1 MKKIIYILLGLA
13 LAAVVAIAAL
23 VSLIDPNQFKPQL
36 VEQVRKSTG
45 RELVME
51 GDIGWR
57 FWPSLGLS
65 LEQVAL
71 RNPAGFAEPDLV
83 RFTRG
88 EASVGLLPLLSH
100 KLEIGKVTLSGAHLF
115 IQTKADGSSNLS
127 DLLKASAEPKGEATT
142 SEPVA
147 TTPPPASDKQ
157 PWQISLQGVELQQ
170 ASALLQDDRSGT
182 VSRLEQL
189 DLNLGQLAVDQWV
202 PVTLAAKGAQGELAF
217 DLKGSAQLK
226 LAPDA
231 SRSELK
237 DVALA
242 GSLSE
247 PTQRLDAFSLKAD
260 RLALGEWSSL
270 TLSLQGAQ
278 GAADKP
284 TLAGTLEGTLKA
296 RLDENRQLL
305 EVSDA
310 VLAAKLGGDALPR
323 PQMQVK
329 LAGFAR
335 AELGKQNVT
344 LSNLVMGVDDALL
357 SGNGSVQLGA
367 VPRVEFDLK
376 GEKLDVDG
384 WLGQS
389 AKAAPAAPA
398 AASSG
403 AAAPA
408 GTTAQAAAPA
418 AKALSTAEPDL
429 TALKA
434 VDLAGRLQLGSLR
447 LKGLDLSAVDLQLA
461 LAGGQ
466 LTLKQFSAGVAGG
479 QVTASGVLDARQQ
492 PARYQVHKRVQGVD
506 VRPLLQTL
514 AQTDLLEGKGDLEVE
529 VQGAGLSELAL
540 RSRMQG
546 KVNLKLSD
554 GALHGINL
562 AEMIREARATLTGKG
577 ADQVKE
583 ARKTDFSALTAS
595 FRIADGVARSD
606 DIQLFAPA
614 LRVKGQ
620 GQTALVPETLDFL
633 FLTSVVES
641 SKGQGGKSVDELK
654 DITIPVR
661 IGGHWQAPSYRLD
674 VKELLSNNKLLEEKA
689 RKEAERGLKKL
700 LGDKADNE
708 GGEGGG
714 RPVAQGLV
722 QVVTAFRVIAMQ
734 SPPRAGSVHCGSLP
748 GKVFKRDAAGVGSKR
763 EGCLGR
769 TKMVSL
775 WFYQGADE

>member
-1 MKKIIYILLGLA
+1 MKKIICILLGLA
-13 LAAVVAIAAL
+13 LAAVVAIASL

-45 RELVME
+45 RELVIQ

-83 RFTRG
+83 RFEQG

-115 IQTKADGSSNLS
+115 IQTRADGSSNLR
-127 DLLKASAEPKGEATT
+127 DLLQASAEPKGEAA
-142 SEPVA
+142 SEPAA
-147 TTPPPASDKQ
+147 TTPPAASDKQ

-170 ASALLQDDRSGT
+170 ASALLQDDRNGT

-226 LAPDA
+226 LASDA

-260 RLALGEWSSL
+260 RLALGQWSSL

-278 GAADKP
+278 GAANKP

-305 EVSDA
+305 ELSDA
-310 VLAAKLGGDALPR
+310 VLAAKLSGDALPR

-335 AELGKQNVT
+335 AELDKQAVT

-357 SGNGSVQLGA
+357 RGNGAVRLGA
-367 VPRVEFDLK
+367 VPKVDFDLK
-376 GEKLDVDG
+376 GDKLDLDS
-384 WLGQS
+384 WLGQP
-389 AKAAPAAPA
+389 ARAAPA
-398 AASSG
+398 AATSG
-403 AAAPA
+403 AAASA
-408 GTTAQAAAPA
+408 GAPA
-418 AKALSTAEPDL
+418 QTAAQALSTVEPDL
-429 TALKA
+429 TALKS

-529 VQGAGLSELAL
+529 AQGSGLSEQAL

-583 ARKTDFSALTAS
+583 VRKTDFSALTAS
-595 FRIADGVARSD
+595 FQIANGIARSD

-641 SKGQGGKSVDELK
+641 SKGQGGKTVDELK

-661 IGGHWQAPSYRLD
+661 IGGHWQAPSYKLD
-674 VKELLSNNKLLEEKA
+674 VKELLSNNKVLEEKA

-708 GGEGGG
+708 GVKG
-714 RPVAQGLV
+714 VADQLLKGL
-722 QVVTAFRVIAMQ
+722 
-734 SPPRAGSVHCGSLP
+734 
-748 GKVFKRDAAGVGSKR
+748 FK
-763 EGCLGR
+763 
-769 TKMVSL
+769 
-775 WFYQGADE
+775 

>member
-36 VEQVRKSTG
+36 VEQVGKSTG
-45 RELVME
+45 RELVIQ

-100 KLEIGKVTLSGAHLF
+100 RLEIGKVTLSGAHLF
-115 IQTKADGSSNLS
+115 IQTRADGSSNLR
-127 DLLKASAEPKGEATT
+127 DLLKASAEPKGEAATT
-142 SEPVA
+142 EPVA
-147 TTPPPASDKQ
+147 TTPPAASDKQ
-157 PWQISLQGVELQQ
+157 PWQISLQGIALVD
-170 ASALLQDDRSGT
+170 ASALVRDDRSGT
-182 VSRLEQL
+182 VSRLDRL
-189 DLNLGQLAVDQWV
+189 DLDLGQLTPGEWV
-202 PVTLAAKGAQGELAF
+202 PVTLAAKGAQGDLAF
-217 DLKGSAQLK
+217 DLKGQAQLK
-226 LAPDA
+226 PAREA
-231 SRSELK
+231 MKSELK
-237 DVALA
+237 DLNLS
-242 GSLSE
+242 GSLNQ
-247 PTQRLDAFSLKAD
+247 PAQRLDAFTLKAD

-270 TLSLQGAQ
+270 SLSLSGAQ

-305 EVSDA
+305 ELSDA
-310 VLAAKLGGDALPR
+310 VLAAKLSGDALPR
-323 PQMQVK
+323 PQMQLK

-335 AELGKQNVT
+335 AELDKQAVT
-344 LSNLVMGVDDALL
+344 FSNLVLGADDTLL
-357 SGNGSVQLGA
+357 SGSGAVRLGA
-367 VPRVEFDLK
+367 EPKVDFDLK
-376 GEKLDVDG
+376 GDKLDLDG

-389 AKAAPAAPA
+389 AKAAPAAA
-398 AASSG
+398 TSG

-408 GTTAQAAAPA
+408 GAPA
-418 AKALSTAEPDL
+418 QTAAQALSTAEPDL
-429 TALKA
+429 TALKS

-479 QVTASGVLDARQQ
+479 KVTASGLLDARQQ

-529 VQGAGLSELAL
+529 VQGSGLSEQAL

-583 ARKTDFSALTAS
+583 VRKTDFSALTAS
-595 FRIADGVARSD
+595 FQIANGIARSD

-641 SKGQGGKSVDELK
+641 SKGQGGKTVDELK

-674 VKELLSNNKLLEEKA
+674 VKELLSNNKVLEEKA

-708 GGEGGG
+708 GVKG
-714 RPVAQGLV
+714 VADQLLKGL
-722 QVVTAFRVIAMQ
+722 
-734 SPPRAGSVHCGSLP
+734 
-748 GKVFKRDAAGVGSKR
+748 FK
-763 EGCLGR
+763 
-769 TKMVSL
+769 
-775 WFYQGADE
+775 

>member
-45 RELVME
+45 RELVIQ

-83 RFTRG
+83 RFEQG
-88 EASVGLLPLLSH
+88 EASVGLLPLLFH

-115 IQTKADGSSNLS
+115 IQTRADGSSNLR
-127 DLLKASAEPKGEATT
+127 DLLKASADPKEEATT
-142 SEPVA
+142 SEPA
-147 TTPPPASDKQ
+147 TTTPPAASDKQ
-157 PWQISLQGVELQQ
+157 PWQISLQGIALVD
-170 ASALLQDDRSGT
+170 ASALVRDDRSGT
-182 VSRLEQL
+182 VSRLDRL
-189 DLNLGQLAVDQWV
+189 DLDLGQLTPGEWV

-226 LAPDA
+226 LASDA

-270 TLSLQGAQ
+270 SLSLSGAQ

-296 RLDENRQLL
+296 RLDENLQLL
-305 EVSDA
+305 EISDA
-310 VLAAKLGGDALPR
+310 VLAAKLSGDALPR
-323 PQMQVK
+323 PQMQLK

-335 AELGKQNVT
+335 AELDKQSVA
-344 LSNLVMGVDDALL
+344 LSNLVLGADEALL
-357 SGNGSVQLGA
+357 SGNGTVQLGA

-376 GEKLDVDG
+376 GEKLDLDA

-389 AKAAPAAPA
+389 AKAAPAAA
-398 AASSG
+398 TSG
-403 AAAPA
+403 AAASA
-408 GTTAQAAAPA
+408 GAPA
-418 AKALSTAEPDL
+418 QTAAQALSTVEPDL

-434 VDLAGRLQLGSLR
+434 VELAGRLQLGSLR

-529 VQGAGLSELAL
+529 AQGSGLSEQAL

-583 ARKTDFSALTAS
+583 VRKTDFSALTAS
-595 FRIADGVARSD
+595 FQIANGIARSD

-641 SKGQGGKSVDELK
+641 SKGQGGKTVDELK

-661 IGGHWQAPSYRLD
+661 IGGHWLAPSYKLD
-674 VKELLSNNKLLEEKA
+674 VKALLSNNKLLEEKA

-708 GGEGGG
+708 GVKG
-714 RPVAQGLV
+714 VADQLLKGL
-722 QVVTAFRVIAMQ
+722 
-734 SPPRAGSVHCGSLP
+734 
-748 GKVFKRDAAGVGSKR
+748 FK
-763 EGCLGR
+763 
-769 TKMVSL
+769 
-775 WFYQGADE
+775 

>member
-45 RELVME
+45 RELVIQ

-115 IQTKADGSSNLS
+115 IQTKADGSSNLR
-127 DLLKASAEPKGEATT
+127 DLLKASAEPKGEVAT
-142 SEPVA
+142 SEPAA

-260 RLALGEWSSL
+260 RLALGQWSSL
-270 TLSLQGAQ
+270 TLSLQGA
-278 GAADKP
+278 ADKP
-284 TLAGTLEGTLKA
+284 ALAGTLEGTLKA
-296 RLDENRQLL
+296 RLDDNRQLL
-305 EVSDA
+305 EISDA
-310 VLAAKLGGDALPR
+310 VLAAKLSGDALPR

-335 AELGKQNVT
+335 AELGKQAVT
-344 LSNLVMGVDDALL
+344 LSNLVMGVDEALL

-367 VPRVEFDLK
+367 VPRVAFDLK
-376 GEKLDVDG
+376 GEKLDLDS
-384 WLGQS
+384 WLGQP
-389 AKAAPAAPA
+389 KAAPVAAT
-398 AASSG
+398 SG

-408 GTTAQAAAPA
+408 GTKAQTAAPA
-418 AKALSTAEPDL
+418 AKALSTQEPDL

-529 VQGAGLSELAL
+529 AQGSGLSEQAL

-546 KVNLKLSD
+546 KVSLRLSD

-583 ARKTDFSALTAS
+583 VRKTDFSALTAS

-708 GGEGGG
+708 GVKG
-714 RPVAQGLV
+714 VADQLLKGL
-722 QVVTAFRVIAMQ
+722 
-734 SPPRAGSVHCGSLP
+734 
-748 GKVFKRDAAGVGSKR
+748 FK
-763 EGCLGR
+763 
-769 TKMVSL
+769 
-775 WFYQGADE
+775 

>member
-36 VEQVRKSTG
+36 AEQVRKSTG
-45 RELVME
+45 RELVIQ

-83 RFTRG
+83 RFEQG

-100 KLEIGKVTLSGAHLF
+100 RLEIGKVTLSGAHLF

-127 DLLKASAEPKGEATT
+127 DLLKASADPKGEATT
-142 SEPVA
+142 SEPAA
-147 TTPPPASDKQ
+147 TTPPAASDKQ
-157 PWQISLQGVELQQ
+157 PWQISLQGIALVD
-170 ASALLQDDRSGT
+170 ASALVRDDRNGT

-226 LAPDA
+226 LAREA
-231 SRSELK
+231 MKSELK
-237 DVALA
+237 DLNLS
-242 GSLSE
+242 GSLNQ
-247 PTQRLDAFSLKAD
+247 PAQRLDAFTLKAD

-270 TLSLQGAQ
+270 SLSLSGAQ

-305 EVSDA
+305 ELSDA
-310 VLAAKLGGDALPR
+310 VLAAKLSGDSLPR

-335 AELGKQNVT
+335 AELDKQSVALN
-344 LSNLVMGVDDALL
+344 NLVMGVDDALL
-357 SGNGSVQLGA
+357 SGSGAVRLGA
-367 VPRVEFDLK
+367 VPKVDFDLK
-376 GEKLDVDG
+376 GEKLDLDA

-389 AKAAPAAPA
+389 AKAAPAAA
-398 AASSG
+398 MSG
-403 AAAPA
+403 AAASA
-408 GTTAQAAAPA
+408 GAPA
-418 AKALSTAEPDL
+418 QTAAQALSTDEPDL
-429 TALKA
+429 TVLKA

-479 QVTASGVLDARQQ
+479 QVTASGLLDARQQ
-492 PARYQVHKRVQGVD
+492 PARYQVHKRVQGVE

-529 VQGAGLSELAL
+529 AQGSGLSEQAL

-583 ARKTDFSALTAS
+583 VRKTDFSALTAS
-595 FRIADGVARSD
+595 FQIANGIARSD

-641 SKGQGGKSVDELK
+641 SKGQGGKTVDELK

-661 IGGHWQAPSYRLD
+661 IGGHWQAPSYKLD
-674 VKELLSNNKLLEEKA
+674 VKALLSNNKVLEEKA

-708 GGEGGG
+708 GVKG
-714 RPVAQGLV
+714 VADQLLKGL
-722 QVVTAFRVIAMQ
+722 
-734 SPPRAGSVHCGSLP
+734 
-748 GKVFKRDAAGVGSKR
+748 FK
-763 EGCLGR
+763 
-769 TKMVSL
+769 
-775 WFYQGADE
+775 

>member
-23 VSLIDPNQFKPQL
+23 VSLVDPNQFKPQL
-36 VEQVRKSTG
+36 AEQVRKSTG

-65 LEQVAL
+65 LEKVQL
-71 RNPAGFAEPDLV
+71 RNPAGFAEPDLL
-83 RFTRG
+83 RFAQG
-88 EASVGLLPLLSH
+88 DASVALLPLLSH
-100 KLEIGKVTLSGAHLF
+100 RLEIGKVTLSGAHLF
-115 IQTKADGSSNLS
+115 IQTRADGSSNLS
-127 DLLKASAEPKGEATT
+127 GLVKTATADKGDGAQSPAGDGQPAAPAASEE
-142 SEPVA
+142 
-147 TTPPPASDKQ
+147 Q
-157 PWQISLQGVELQQ
+157 PWQISLQGIALVD
-170 ASALLQDDRSGT
+170 ASALVRDDRSGA
-182 VSRLEQL
+182 VSRLDRL
-189 DLNLGQLAVDQWV
+189 DLDLGQLTPGEWV
-202 PVTLAAKGAQGELAF
+202 PVTLVAKGAQGDLAF
-217 DLKGSAQLK
+217 DLKGEAQLK
-226 LAPDA
+226 PAQEA
-231 SRSELK
+231 MKSELK
-237 DVALA
+237 DLSLS
-242 GSLSE
+242 GSLSQ
-247 PTQRLDAFSLKAD
+247 PSQRLDAFTLKAD
-260 RLALGEWSSL
+260 RLALGQWSNL
-270 TLSLQGAQ
+270 TLNLSGAE

-305 EVSDA
+305 EISDA
-310 VLAAKLGGDALPR
+310 VLAASLSGDALPR

-335 AELGKQNVT
+335 AELDKQSVT
-344 LSNLVMGVDDALL
+344 LSNLVMGADDALL
-357 SGNGSVQLGA
+357 SGNGTVHLGA

-376 GEKLDVDG
+376 GEKLDLDS
-384 WLGQS
+384 WLGQP
-389 AKAAPAAPA
+389 ARAAPA
-398 AASSG
+398 AATSG

-408 GTTAQAAAPA
+408 GTKAQAAAPA
-418 AKALSTAEPDL
+418 TMEPDL
-429 TALKA
+429 AALKA

-492 PARYQVHKRVQGVD
+492 PARYQVHKRIQGVD
-506 VRPLLQTL
+506 IRPLLQTL
-514 AQTDLLEGKGDLEVE
+514 AQNDRLEGKGDLEVQ
-529 VQGAGLSELAL
+529 VQGTGLSEQAL
-540 RSRMQG
+540 RSQMQG
-546 KVNLKLSD
+546 KASLRLRD

-595 FRIADGVARSD
+595 FQIANGVARSD
-606 DIQLFAPA
+606 DIQLLAPA

-620 GQTALVPETLDFL
+620 GQSALVPETLDFL

-674 VKELLSNNKLLEEKA
+674 VKELLGNNKLLEEKA

-700 LGDKADNE
+700 LGDKGDDEQIKGVAD
-708 GGEGGG
+708 
-714 RPVAQGLV
+714 QLLKGL
-722 QVVTAFRVIAMQ
+722 
-734 SPPRAGSVHCGSLP
+734 
-748 GKVFKRDAAGVGSKR
+748 FK
-763 EGCLGR
+763 
-769 TKMVSL
+769 
-775 WFYQGADE
+775 

>member
-36 VEQVRKSTG
+36 AEQVRKSTG

-65 LEQVAL
+65 LEKVQL
-71 RNPAGFAEPDLV
+71 RNPAGFAEPDLL
-83 RFTRG
+83 RFTQG
-88 EASVGLLPLLSH
+88 DASVALLPLLSH
-100 KLEIGKVTLSGAHLF
+100 RLEIGKVTLSGAHLF
-115 IQTKADGSSNLS
+115 IQTRADGSSNLHGLVKTATA
-127 DLLKASAEPKGEATT
+127 DKGAGAQPPGGDSQPAAPAAT
-142 SEPVA
+142 EE
-147 TTPPPASDKQ
+147 K
-157 PWQISLQGVELQQ
+157 PWQISLQGVALVE
-170 ASALLQDDRSGT
+170 ASALVRDDRSGA
-182 VSRLEQL
+182 VSRLDRL
-189 DLNLGQLAVDQWV
+189 DLDLGHLTPGEWV
-202 PVTLAAKGAQGELAF
+202 PVTLAAKGAQGDRAF
-217 DLKGSAQLK
+217 DLKGQAQLK
-226 LAPDA
+226 LARELKA
-231 SRSELK
+231 SELK
-237 DVALA
+237 DLTLG

-260 RLALGEWSSL
+260 RLALGQWSSL
-270 TLSLQGAQ
+270 ELSLSGAQ
-278 GAADKP
+278 GAADQP

-296 RLDENRQLL
+296 RLDQGLQLV

-310 VLAAKLGGDALPR
+310 VLAARLSGDSLPR
-323 PQMQVK
+323 PQMNLK

-335 AELGKQNVT
+335 AELDKQSVT
-344 LSNLVMGVDDALL
+344 LSNLVMGADDALL
-357 SGNGSVQLGA
+357 SGSGTVHLGA
-367 VPRVEFDLK
+367 VPKVEFDLK
-376 GEKLDVDG
+376 GEKLDLDA

-389 AKAAPAAPA
+389 TPAKVAAAPAAPA
-398 AASSG
+398 TG
-403 AAAPA
+403 
-408 GTTAQAAAPA
+408 GDKGAAPA
-418 AKALSTAEPDL
+418 AKALSAVEPDL
-429 TALKA
+429 AALKR

-466 LTLKQFSAGVAGG
+466 LNLKQFSAGVAGG

-514 AQTDLLEGKGDLEVE
+514 AQNDRLEGKGDLEVQ
-529 VQGAGLSELAL
+529 VQGTGLSEQAL
-540 RSRMQG
+540 RSQMQG
-546 KVNLKLSD
+546 KLSLRLSD

-583 ARKTDFSALTAS
+583 ARKTDFSALTAN
-595 FRIADGVARSD
+595 FQIANGVARSD
-606 DIQLFAPA
+606 DIQLLAPA

-654 DITIPVR
+654 DVTIPVR

-674 VKELLSNNKLLEEKA
+674 VKELLSNNKVLEEKA

-700 LGDKADNE
+700 LGDKADDE
-708 GGEGGG
+708 QIKG
-714 RPVAQGLV
+714 VADQLLKGL
-722 QVVTAFRVIAMQ
+722 
-734 SPPRAGSVHCGSLP
+734 
-748 GKVFKRDAAGVGSKR
+748 FK
-763 EGCLGR
+763 
-769 TKMVSL
+769 
-775 WFYQGADE
+775 

>member
-45 RELVME
+45 HELVME
-51 GDIGWR
+51 GAIGWR

-100 KLEIGKVTLSGAHLF
+100 QLEIGKVTLSGAHLF

-127 DLLKASAEPKGEATT
+127 DLLKASAEPKGEVTT
-142 SEPVA
+142 SEPAA

-170 ASALLQDDRSGT
+170 ASALLQDDRNGT

-189 DLNLGQLAVDQWV
+189 DLNLGQLVVDQWV

-217 DLKGSAQLK
+217 DLKGQAQLK
-226 LAPDA
+226 LAQDE

-237 DVALA
+237 DLSLE
-242 GSLSE
+242 GSLKD
-247 PTQRLDAFSLKAD
+247 PVQRLDAFSLKAD

-270 TLSLQGAQ
+270 TLNLQGAQ

-296 RLDENRQLL
+296 RLDDNRQLL

-310 VLAAKLGGDALPR
+310 VLAAKLSGDALPR

-335 AELGKQNVT
+335 AELDKQNVT
-344 LSNLVMGVDDALL
+344 LTNLVMGVDDALL

-376 GEKLDVDG
+376 GEKLDLDG
-384 WLGQS
+384 WLGQP
-389 AKAAPAAPA
+389 AKTAPA

-429 TALKA
+429 TTLKA
-434 VDLAGRLQLGSLR
+434 VDLAGRLQLGSVR

-479 QVTASGVLDARQQ
+479 KVTASGVLDARQK
-492 PARYQVHKRVQGVD
+492 PARYQAHKRVQGVD

-595 FRIADGVARSD
+595 FRIADGVAQSD

-641 SKGQGGKSVDELK
+641 SKGQGGKDVDELK

-674 VKELLSNNKLLEEKA
+674 VKALLSNNKLLEEKA

-708 GGEGGG
+708 GVKGM
-714 RPVAQGLV
+714 ADQLLKGL
-722 QVVTAFRVIAMQ
+722 
-734 SPPRAGSVHCGSLP
+734 
-748 GKVFKRDAAGVGSKR
+748 FK
-763 EGCLGR
+763 
-769 TKMVSL
+769 
-775 WFYQGADE
+775 

>member
-1 MKKIIYILLGLA
+1 MLGLA

-36 VEQVRKSTG
+36 AEQVRKSTG
-45 RELVME
+45 RELVIQ

-65 LEQVAL
+65 LEKVAL

-83 RFTRG
+83 RFEQG

-100 KLEIGKVTLSGAHLF
+100 RLEIGKVTLSGAHLF
-115 IQTKADGSSNLS
+115 IQTRADGSSNLR
-127 DLLKASAEPKGEATT
+127 DLLQASADPKGEAT
-142 SEPVA
+142 SEPAA
-147 TTPPPASDKQ
+147 TTPPAASDKQ
-157 PWQISLQGVELQQ
+157 PWQISLQGIALVD
-170 ASALLQDDRSGT
+170 ASALVRDDRSGT
-182 VSRLEQL
+182 VSRLDRL
-189 DLNLGQLAVDQWV
+189 DLDLGQLTPGEWV
-202 PVTLAAKGAQGELAF
+202 PVTLAAKGAQGDLAF
-217 DLKGSAQLK
+217 DLKGQAQLK
-226 LAPDA
+226 PAREA
-231 SRSELK
+231 MKSELK
-237 DVALA
+237 DLNLS
-242 GSLSE
+242 GSLNQ

-270 TLSLQGAQ
+270 SLSLSGAQ

-305 EVSDA
+305 ELSDA
-310 VLAAKLGGDALPR
+310 VLAAKLSGDALPR
-323 PQMQVK
+323 PQMQLK

-335 AELGKQNVT
+335 AELDKQAVT

-357 SGNGSVQLGA
+357 SGSGAVRLGA
-367 VPRVEFDLK
+367 VPKVDFDLK
-376 GEKLDVDG
+376 GEKLDLDG
-384 WLGQS
+384 WLGQP
-389 AKAAPAAPA
+389 AKAAPVAAT
-398 AASSG
+398 SG

-408 GTTAQAAAPA
+408 GTPTQTAVPA
-418 AKALSTAEPDL
+418 NRALSTAEPDL
-429 TALKA
+429 TALKS

-492 PARYQVHKRVQGVD
+492 PARYQVHKRVQGVE

-529 VQGAGLSELAL
+529 VQGSGLSEQAL

-583 ARKTDFSALTAS
+583 VRKTDFSALTAS
-595 FRIADGVARSD
+595 FQIADGIARSD

-641 SKGQGGKSVDELK
+641 SKGQGGKTVDELK

-661 IGGHWQAPSYRLD
+661 IGGHWQAPSYKLD
-674 VKELLSNNKLLEEKA
+674 VKALLSNNKVLEEKA

-708 GGEGGG
+708 GVKG
-714 RPVAQGLV
+714 VADQLLKGL
-722 QVVTAFRVIAMQ
+722 
-734 SPPRAGSVHCGSLP
+734 
-748 GKVFKRDAAGVGSKR
+748 FK
-763 EGCLGR
+763 
-769 TKMVSL
+769 
-775 WFYQGADE
+775 

>member
-51 GDIGWR
+51 GAIGWR

-115 IQTKADGSSNLS
+115 IQTKADGSTNLS

-142 SEPVA
+142 SEPAA

-170 ASALLQDDRSGT
+170 ASALLQDDRNGT

-189 DLNLGQLAVDQWV
+189 DLNLGQLAVEQWV

-260 RLALGEWSSL
+260 RLALGQWSSL

-305 EVSDA
+305 EISDA
-310 VLAAKLGGDALPR
+310 VLAAKLSGDALPR

-335 AELGKQNVT
+335 AELDKQAVT
-344 LSNLVMGVDDALL
+344 LSNLVMGVDEALL

-367 VPRVEFDLK
+367 VPRVAFDLK
-376 GEKLDVDG
+376 GEKLDLDS
-384 WLGQS
+384 WLGQP
-389 AKAAPAAPA
+389 KAAPVAAT
-398 AASSG
+398 SG

-408 GTTAQAAAPA
+408 GTKAQTAAPA
-418 AKALSTAEPDL
+418 AKALSTQEPDL

-529 VQGAGLSELAL
+529 AQGSGLSEQAL

-546 KVNLKLSD
+546 KVSLRLSD

-583 ARKTDFSALTAS
+583 VRKTDFSALTAS

-641 SKGQGGKSVDELK
+641 SKGQGGKTVDELK

-674 VKELLSNNKLLEEKA
+674 VKALLSNNKLLEEKA

-708 GGEGGG
+708 GVKG
-714 RPVAQGLV
+714 VADQLLKGL
-722 QVVTAFRVIAMQ
+722 
-734 SPPRAGSVHCGSLP
+734 
-748 GKVFKRDAAGVGSKR
+748 FK
-763 EGCLGR
+763 
-769 TKMVSL
+769 
-775 WFYQGADE
+775 

>member
-51 GDIGWR
+51 GAIGWR

-142 SEPVA
+142 SEPAA

-170 ASALLQDDRSGT
+170 ASALLQDDRNGT

-260 RLALGEWSSL
+260 RLALGQWSSL

-284 TLAGTLEGTLKA
+284 TLAGTLEGTLKV

-305 EVSDA
+305 EISDA
-310 VLAAKLGGDALPR
+310 VLAAKLSGDALPR

-335 AELGKQNVT
+335 VELGKQAVT

-357 SGNGSVQLGA
+357 SGSGSVQLGA
-367 VPRVEFDLK
+367 VPRVAFDLK
-376 GEKLDVDG
+376 GEKLDLDG
-384 WLGQS
+384 WLGQP
-389 AKAAPAAPA
+389 AKTAPA
-398 AASSG
+398 AATSG

-408 GTTAQAAAPA
+408 GAPAQTAAPA
-418 AKALSTAEPDL
+418 AKALSTQEPDL
-429 TALKA
+429 AALKA

-492 PARYQVHKRVQGVD
+492 PTRYQVHKRVQGVD

-529 VQGAGLSELAL
+529 AQGSGLSEQAL

-546 KVNLKLSD
+546 KVSLRLSD

-583 ARKTDFSALTAS
+583 VRKTDFSALTAS

-614 LRVKGQ
+614 LRVQGQ

-708 GGEGGG
+708 GVKG
-714 RPVAQGLV
+714 VADQLLKGL
-722 QVVTAFRVIAMQ
+722 
-734 SPPRAGSVHCGSLP
+734 
-748 GKVFKRDAAGVGSKR
+748 FK
-763 EGCLGR
+763 
-769 TKMVSL
+769 
-775 WFYQGADE
+775 

>member
-45 RELVME
+45 RELVIQ

-65 LEQVAL
+65 LEKVAL

-83 RFTRG
+83 RFEQG

-100 KLEIGKVTLSGAHLF
+100 RLEIGKVTLSGAHLF
-115 IQTKADGSSNLS
+115 IQTKADGSSNLR
-127 DLLKASAEPKGEATT
+127 DLLQASADPKEEAA
-142 SEPVA
+142 SEPAA
-147 TTPPPASDKQ
+147 TTPPAASDKQ

-170 ASALLQDDRSGT
+170 ASALLQDDRNGT

-226 LAPDA
+226 LASDA

-270 TLSLQGAQ
+270 SLSLSGAQ

-305 EVSDA
+305 ELSDA
-310 VLAAKLGGDALPR
+310 VLAAKLSGDALPR

-335 AELGKQNVT
+335 AELDKQSVA
-344 LSNLVMGVDDALL
+344 LSNLVLGADDALL
-357 SGNGSVQLGA
+357 SGSGAVRLGA
-367 VPRVEFDLK
+367 VPKVDFDLK
-376 GEKLDVDG
+376 GEKLDLDA

-389 AKAAPAAPA
+389 AKAAPAAA
-398 AASSG
+398 MSG
-403 AAAPA
+403 AAASA
-408 GTTAQAAAPA
+408 GAPA
-418 AKALSTAEPDL
+418 QTAAQALSTAEPDL
-429 TALKA
+429 TALKS

-514 AQTDLLEGKGDLEVE
+514 AQTDLLEGKGDLEVQ
-529 VQGAGLSELAL
+529 VQGSGLSEQAL

-583 ARKTDFSALTAS
+583 VRKTDFSALTAS
-595 FRIADGVARSD
+595 FQIANGIARSD

-641 SKGQGGKSVDELK
+641 SKGQGGKTVDELK

-661 IGGHWQAPSYRLD
+661 IGGHWQAPSYKLD
-674 VKELLSNNKLLEEKA
+674 VKELLSNNKVLEEKA

-708 GGEGGG
+708 GVKG
-714 RPVAQGLV
+714 VADQLLKGL
-722 QVVTAFRVIAMQ
+722 
-734 SPPRAGSVHCGSLP
+734 
-748 GKVFKRDAAGVGSKR
+748 FK
-763 EGCLGR
+763 
-769 TKMVSL
+769 
-775 WFYQGADE
+775 

>member
-51 GDIGWR
+51 GAIGWR

-100 KLEIGKVTLSGAHLF
+100 RLEIGKVILSGAHLF

-142 SEPVA
+142 SEPTA
-147 TTPPPASDKQ
+147 TTPPPSSDKQ

-170 ASALLQDDRSGT
+170 ASALLQDDRNGT

-202 PVTLAAKGAQGELAF
+202 SVTLAAKGVQGELAF

-260 RLALGEWSSL
+260 RLALGQWSSL

-296 RLDENRQLL
+296 RLDESRQLL
-305 EVSDA
+305 ELSDA
-310 VLAAKLGGDALPR
+310 VLAAKLSGDALPR

-335 AELGKQNVT
+335 AELGKQAVT

-367 VPRVEFDLK
+367 VPRVAFDLK
-376 GEKLDVDG
+376 GEKLDLDS
-384 WLGQS
+384 WLGQP
-389 AKAAPAAPA
+389 AKAAPVAATSGAGAPA
-398 AASSG
+398 Q
-403 AAAPA
+403 
-408 GTTAQAAAPA
+408 TTVPA
-418 AKALSTAEPDL
+418 AQALSTAEPDL
-429 TALKA
+429 TVLKT

-479 QVTASGVLDARQQ
+479 QVTASGVLDTRQQ

-514 AQTDLLEGKGDLEVE
+514 AQTDLLEGKGDLEAE
-529 VQGAGLSELAL
+529 AQGSGLSEQAL

-546 KVNLKLSD
+546 KVSLRLSD

-583 ARKTDFSALTAS
+583 VRKTDFSALTAS

-674 VKELLSNNKLLEEKA
+674 VKALLSNNKLLEEKA

-708 GGEGGG
+708 GVKG
-714 RPVAQGLV
+714 VADQLLKGL
-722 QVVTAFRVIAMQ
+722 
-734 SPPRAGSVHCGSLP
+734 
-748 GKVFKRDAAGVGSKR
+748 FK
-763 EGCLGR
+763 
-769 TKMVSL
+769 
-775 WFYQGADE
+775 

>member
-36 VEQVRKSTG
+36 AEQVRKSTG

-51 GDIGWR
+51 GEIGWR

-65 LEQVAL
+65 LEKVAL

-83 RFTRG
+83 RFEQG

-100 KLEIGKVTLSGAHLF
+100 RLEIGKVTLSGAHLF
-115 IQTKADGSSNLS
+115 IQTKADGSSNLR
-127 DLLKASAEPKGEATT
+127 DLLQASAEPKGEAA
-142 SEPVA
+142 SEPA
-147 TTPPPASDKQ
+147 ASDEQ
-157 PWQISLQGVELQQ
+157 PWQISLQGIALVD
-170 ASALLQDDRSGT
+170 ASALVRDDRSGT
-182 VSRLEQL
+182 VSRLDRL
-189 DLNLGQLAVDQWV
+189 DLDLGQLTPGEWV
-202 PVTLAAKGAQGELAF
+202 PVTLAAKGAQGDLAF
-217 DLKGSAQLK
+217 DLKGQAQLK
-226 LAPDA
+226 PAREA
-231 SRSELK
+231 MKSELK
-237 DVALA
+237 DLNLS
-242 GSLSE
+242 GSLSQ
-247 PTQRLDAFSLKAD
+247 PAQRLDAFSLKAD
-260 RLALGEWSSL
+260 RLALGQWSSL

-310 VLAAKLGGDALPR
+310 VLAARLSGDALPR
-323 PQMQVK
+323 PQMQLK

-335 AELGKQNVT
+335 AELGKQAVT
-344 LSNLVMGVDDALL
+344 LSNLVMGADDVLL
-357 SGNGSVQLGA
+357 SGSGAVRLGA
-367 VPRVEFDLK
+367 VPKVDFDLK
-376 GEKLDVDG
+376 GDKLDLDS
-384 WLGQS
+384 WLGQP
-389 AKAAPAAPA
+389 ARAASA
-398 AASSG
+398 AATSG

-408 GTTAQAAAPA
+408 GAKGQAAAPA
-418 AKALSTAEPDL
+418 NRALSTTEPDL
-429 TALKA
+429 AALKA
-434 VDLAGRLQLGSLR
+434 VDLTGRLQLGSLR

-461 LAGGQ
+461 LSGGE
-466 LTLKQFSAGVAGG
+466 LNLKQFNAGVAGG

-492 PARYQVHKRVQGVD
+492 PARYQISKRVQGVE

-529 VQGAGLSELAL
+529 VQGSGLSEQAL

-546 KVNLKLSD
+546 KASLRLRD

-583 ARKTDFSALTAS
+583 VRKTDFSALTAS
-595 FRIADGVARSD
+595 FQIANGVARSD

-674 VKELLSNNKLLEEKA
+674 VKALLSNNKVLEEKA

-700 LGDKADNE
+700 LGDKADDE
-708 GGEGGG
+708 GIKG
-714 RPVAQGLV
+714 AADQLLKGL
-722 QVVTAFRVIAMQ
+722 
-734 SPPRAGSVHCGSLP
+734 
-748 GKVFKRDAAGVGSKR
+748 FK
-763 EGCLGR
+763 
-769 TKMVSL
+769 
-775 WFYQGADE
+775 

>member
-45 RELVME
+45 RELVIQ

-57 FWPSLGLS
+57 FWPNLGLS
-65 LEQVAL
+65 LEKVAL

-83 RFTRG
+83 RFEQG

-115 IQTKADGSSNLS
+115 IQTRADGSSNLR
-127 DLLKASAEPKGEATT
+127 DLLKASADPKEEATT
-142 SEPVA
+142 SEPAA
-147 TTPPPASDKQ
+147 TTPPAASDKQ
-157 PWQISLQGVELQQ
+157 PWQISLQGIALVD
-170 ASALLQDDRSGT
+170 ASALVRDDRSGT

-226 LAPDA
+226 LASDA

-270 TLSLQGAQ
+270 SLSLSGAQ

-305 EVSDA
+305 ELSDA
-310 VLAAKLGGDALPR
+310 VLAAKLSGDALPR

-335 AELGKQNVT
+335 AELDKQSVA
-344 LSNLVMGVDDALL
+344 LSNLVLGADDALL
-357 SGNGSVQLGA
+357 SGSGAVRLGA
-367 VPRVEFDLK
+367 VPKVDFDLK
-376 GEKLDVDG
+376 GEKLDLDA

-389 AKAAPAAPA
+389 AKAAPAAA
-398 AASSG
+398 MSG
-403 AAAPA
+403 AAASA
-408 GTTAQAAAPA
+408 GAPA
-418 AKALSTAEPDL
+418 QTAAQALSTAEPDL
-429 TALKA
+429 TALKS

-479 QVTASGVLDARQQ
+479 QVTASGLLDARQQ

-514 AQTDLLEGKGDLEVE
+514 AQTDLLEGKGDLEVQ
-529 VQGAGLSELAL
+529 VQGSGLSEQAL

-583 ARKTDFSALTAS
+583 VRKTDFSALTAS
-595 FRIADGVARSD
+595 FQIANGIARSD

-641 SKGQGGKSVDELK
+641 SKGQGGKTVDELK

-661 IGGHWQAPSYRLD
+661 IGGHWQAPSYKLD
-674 VKELLSNNKLLEEKA
+674 VKELLSNNKVLEEKA

-708 GGEGGG
+708 GVKG
-714 RPVAQGLV
+714 
-722 QVVTAFRVIAMQ
+722 
-734 SPPRAGSVHCGSLP
+734 
-748 GKVFKRDAAGVGSKR
+748 
-763 EGCLGR
+763 
-769 TKMVSL
+769 
-775 WFYQGADE
+775 GADQLLKGLFK

>member
-45 RELVME
+45 RELVIQ

-127 DLLKASAEPKGEATT
+127 DLLKASAEPKGEATI
-142 SEPVA
+142 SEPAA

-170 ASALLQDDRSGT
+170 ASALLQDDRNGT

-202 PVTLAAKGAQGELAF
+202 PVTLGAKGAQGELAF

-242 GSLSE
+242 GSLSK

-260 RLALGEWSSL
+260 RLALGQWSSL

-310 VLAAKLGGDALPR
+310 VLAAKLSGDALPR

-335 AELGKQNVT
+335 AELGKQAVT

-367 VPRVEFDLK
+367 VPRVAFDLK
-376 GEKLDVDG
+376 GEKLDLDG
-384 WLGQS
+384 WLGQP
-389 AKAAPAAPA
+389 AKAVPVAAT
-398 AASSG
+398 SD

-408 GTTAQAAAPA
+408 GTKAQTAAPV
-418 AKALSTAEPDL
+418 AKALSTQEPDL
-429 TALKA
+429 AGLKSI
-434 VDLAGRLQLGSLR
+434 DLAGRLQLGNLR

-466 LTLKQFSAGVAGG
+466 LTLKQFNAGVAGG

-529 VQGAGLSELAL
+529 AQGSGLSEQAL

-546 KVNLKLSD
+546 KVSLRLSD

-583 ARKTDFSALTAS
+583 VRKTDFSALTAS

-614 LRVKGQ
+614 LRVQGQ

-674 VKELLSNNKLLEEKA
+674 VKALLSNNKLLEEKA

-708 GGEGGG
+708 GVKG
-714 RPVAQGLV
+714 VADQLLKGL
-722 QVVTAFRVIAMQ
+722 
-734 SPPRAGSVHCGSLP
+734 
-748 GKVFKRDAAGVGSKR
+748 FK
-763 EGCLGR
+763 
-769 TKMVSL
+769 
-775 WFYQGADE
+775 

>member
-36 VEQVRKSTG
+36 AEQVRKSTG
-45 RELVME
+45 RELVIQ

-65 LEQVAL
+65 LEKVAL

-83 RFTRG
+83 RFEQG

-100 KLEIGKVTLSGAHLF
+100 RLEIGKVTLSGAHLF
-115 IQTKADGSSNLS
+115 IQTRADGSSNLS
-127 DLLKASAEPKGEATT
+127 DLLKASADPKGEATT
-142 SEPVA
+142 EPAA

-157 PWQISLQGVELQQ
+157 PWQISLQGIALVD
-170 ASALLQDDRSGT
+170 ASALVRDDRSGT
-182 VSRLEQL
+182 VSRLDRL
-189 DLNLGQLAVDQWV
+189 DLDLGQLTPGEWI
-202 PVTLAAKGAQGELAF
+202 PVTLAAKGAQGDLAF
-217 DLKGSAQLK
+217 DLKGQVQLK
-226 LAPDA
+226 PAREA
-231 SRSELK
+231 MKSELK
-237 DVALA
+237 DLNLS
-242 GSLSE
+242 GSLNQQA
-247 PTQRLDAFSLKAD
+247 QRLDAFTLKAD
-260 RLALGEWSSL
+260 RLALGQWSSL

-278 GAADKP
+278 GASDKP
-284 TLAGTLEGTLKA
+284 SLAGTLEGTLKA

-305 EVSDA
+305 ELSDA
-310 VLAAKLGGDALPR
+310 VLAAKLSGDSLPR

-335 AELGKQNVT
+335 AELGKQAVA

-357 SGNGSVQLGA
+357 SGSGAVRLGA
-367 VPRVEFDLK
+367 VPKVDFDLK
-376 GEKLDVDG
+376 GDKLDLDA

-389 AKAAPAAPA
+389 AKAAPAAA
-398 AASSG
+398 TSG

-408 GTTAQAAAPA
+408 GAQAQTAAPA
-418 AKALSTAEPDL
+418 AQALSTAEPDL
-429 TALKA
+429 TALKS

-479 QVTASGVLDARQQ
+479 KVTASGLLDARQQ

-506 VRPLLQTL
+506 VWPLLQTL

-529 VQGAGLSELAL
+529 AQGSGLSEQAL

-583 ARKTDFSALTAS
+583 VRKTDFSALTAS
-595 FRIADGVARSD
+595 FQIANGVARSD

-641 SKGQGGKSVDELK
+641 SKGQGGKTVDELK

-661 IGGHWQAPSYRLD
+661 IGGHWQAPSYKLD
-674 VKELLSNNKLLEEKA
+674 VKALLSNNKVLEEKA

-708 GGEGGG
+708 GVKG
-714 RPVAQGLV
+714 VADQLLKGL
-722 QVVTAFRVIAMQ
+722 
-734 SPPRAGSVHCGSLP
+734 
-748 GKVFKRDAAGVGSKR
+748 FK
-763 EGCLGR
+763 
-769 TKMVSL
+769 
-775 WFYQGADE
+775 

>member
-36 VEQVRKSTG
+36 AEQVRKSTG
-45 RELVME
+45 RELVIQ

-65 LEQVAL
+65 LEKVAL

-83 RFTRG
+83 RFEQG

-100 KLEIGKVTLSGAHLF
+100 RLEIGKVTLSGAHLF
-115 IQTKADGSSNLS
+115 IQTRADGSSNLR
-127 DLLKASAEPKGEATT
+127 DLLQASADPKGEAT
-142 SEPVA
+142 SEPAA
-147 TTPPPASDKQ
+147 TTPPAASDKQ
-157 PWQISLQGVELQQ
+157 PWQISLQGIALVD
-170 ASALLQDDRSGT
+170 ASALVRDDRSGT
-182 VSRLEQL
+182 VSRLDRL
-189 DLNLGQLAVDQWV
+189 DLDLGQLTPGEWV
-202 PVTLAAKGAQGELAF
+202 PVTLAAKGAQGDLAF
-217 DLKGSAQLK
+217 DLKGQAQLK
-226 LAPDA
+226 PAREA
-231 SRSELK
+231 MKSELK
-237 DVALA
+237 DLNLS
-242 GSLSE
+242 GSLNQ

-270 TLSLQGAQ
+270 SLSLSGAQ

-305 EVSDA
+305 ELSDA
-310 VLAAKLGGDALPR
+310 VLAAKLSGDALPR
-323 PQMQVK
+323 PQMQLK

-335 AELGKQNVT
+335 AELDKQAVT

-357 SGNGSVQLGA
+357 SGSGAVRLGA
-367 VPRVEFDLK
+367 VPKVDFDLK
-376 GEKLDVDG
+376 GEKLDLDG
-384 WLGQS
+384 WLGQP
-389 AKAAPAAPA
+389 AKAAPVAAT
-398 AASSG
+398 SG

-408 GTTAQAAAPA
+408 GTPTQTAVPA
-418 AKALSTAEPDL
+418 NRALSTAEPDL
-429 TALKA
+429 TALKS

-492 PARYQVHKRVQGVD
+492 PARYQVHKRVQGVE

-529 VQGAGLSELAL
+529 VQGSGLSEQAL

-583 ARKTDFSALTAS
+583 VRKTDFSALTAS
-595 FRIADGVARSD
+595 FQIADGIARSD

-641 SKGQGGKSVDELK
+641 SKGQGGKTVDELK

-661 IGGHWQAPSYRLD
+661 IGGHWQAPSYKLD
-674 VKELLSNNKLLEEKA
+674 VKALLSNNKVLEEKA

-708 GGEGGG
+708 GVKG
-714 RPVAQGLV
+714 VADQLLKGL
-722 QVVTAFRVIAMQ
+722 
-734 SPPRAGSVHCGSLP
+734 
-748 GKVFKRDAAGVGSKR
+748 FK
-763 EGCLGR
+763 
-769 TKMVSL
+769 
-775 WFYQGADE
+775 

>member
-36 VEQVRKSTG
+36 AEQVRKSTG

-65 LEQVAL
+65 LEKVQL
-71 RNPAGFAEPDLV
+71 RNPAGFAEPDLL
-83 RFTRG
+83 RFAQG
-88 EASVGLLPLLSH
+88 DASVALLPLLSH

-115 IQTKADGSSNLS
+115 IQTRADGSSNLS
-127 DLLKASAEPKGEATT
+127 GLVKTSAADKGDGAQSPAGDSQPAAPAAT
-142 SEPVA
+142 EE
-147 TTPPPASDKQ
+147 K
-157 PWQISLQGVELQQ
+157 PWQISLQGVALVE
-170 ASALLQDDRSGT
+170 ASALVRDDRSGA
-182 VSRLEQL
+182 VSRLDRL
-189 DLNLGQLAVDQWV
+189 DLDLGQLIPGEWV
-202 PVTLAAKGAQGELAF
+202 PVTLAAKGAQGERAF
-217 DLKGSAQLK
+217 DLKGQAQLK
-226 LAPDA
+226 LAREVKA
-231 SRSELK
+231 SELK
-237 DVALA
+237 DLTLG

-260 RLALGEWSSL
+260 RLALGQWSSL
-270 TLSLQGAQ
+270 ALSLSGAQ
-278 GAADKP
+278 GAADQP

-296 RLDENRQLL
+296 RLDQGLQLV

-310 VLAAKLGGDALPR
+310 VLAARLSGDSLPR
-323 PQMQVK
+323 PQMNLK
-329 LAGFAR
+329 IAGFAR
-335 AELGKQNVT
+335 AELDKQTIT
-344 LSNLVMGVDDALL
+344 LSNLVMGADDALL
-357 SGNGSVQLGA
+357 SGSGAVHLGA
-367 VPRVEFDLK
+367 VPKVELDLK
-376 GEKLDVDG
+376 GEKLDLDA
-384 WLGQS
+384 WLGQAAP
-389 AKAAPAAPA
+389 AKAAAAPAAPA
-398 AASSG
+398 TG
-403 AAAPA
+403 
-408 GTTAQAAAPA
+408 GDKGAAPA
-418 AKALSTAEPDL
+418 AKALSTMEPDL
-429 TALKA
+429 AALKTA
-434 VDLAGRLQLGSLR
+434 DLAGRLQLGSLR

-466 LTLKQFSAGVAGG
+466 LSLKQFSAAVAGG

-514 AQTDLLEGKGDLEVE
+514 AQNDRLEGKGDLEVQ
-529 VQGAGLSELAL
+529 VQGTGLSEQAL
-540 RSRMQG
+540 RSQMQG
-546 KVNLKLSD
+546 KLSLRLSD

-583 ARKTDFSALTAS
+583 ARKTDFSALTAN
-595 FRIADGVARSD
+595 FQIANGVARSD
-606 DIQLFAPA
+606 DIQLLAPA

-654 DITIPVR
+654 DVTIPVR

-674 VKELLSNNKLLEEKA
+674 VKELLSNNKVLEEKA

-700 LGDKADNE
+700 LGDKADDE
-708 GGEGGG
+708 QIKG
-714 RPVAQGLV
+714 VADQLLKGL
-722 QVVTAFRVIAMQ
+722 
-734 SPPRAGSVHCGSLP
+734 
-748 GKVFKRDAAGVGSKR
+748 FK
-763 EGCLGR
+763 
-769 TKMVSL
+769 
-775 WFYQGADE
+775 

>member
-45 RELVME
+45 RELVIQ

-83 RFTRG
+83 RFEQG

-100 KLEIGKVTLSGAHLF
+100 RLEIGKVTLSGAHLF
-115 IQTKADGSSNLS
+115 IQTKADGSSNLR
-127 DLLKASAEPKGEATT
+127 DLLKASADPKEEATT
-142 SEPVA
+142 SEPAA
-147 TTPPPASDKQ
+147 TTPPAASDKQ
-157 PWQISLQGVELQQ
+157 PWQISLQGIALVD
-170 ASALLQDDRSGT
+170 ASALVRDDRSGT
-182 VSRLEQL
+182 VSRLDRL
-189 DLNLGQLAVDQWV
+189 DLDLGQLTPGEWV
-202 PVTLAAKGAQGELAF
+202 PVTLAAKGAQGDLAF
-217 DLKGSAQLK
+217 DLKGQAQLK
-226 LAPDA
+226 PAREA
-231 SRSELK
+231 MKSELK
-237 DVALA
+237 DLNLS
-242 GSLSE
+242 GSLNQ

-270 TLSLQGAQ
+270 SLSLSGAQ

-305 EVSDA
+305 ELSDA
-310 VLAAKLGGDALPR
+310 VLAAKLSGDALPR

-335 AELGKQNVT
+335 AELDKQSVA
-344 LSNLVMGVDDALL
+344 LSNLVLGADDALL
-357 SGNGSVQLGA
+357 SGSGAVRLGA
-367 VPRVEFDLK
+367 VPKVDFDLK
-376 GEKLDVDG
+376 GEKLDLDA

-389 AKAAPAAPA
+389 VKAAPAAA
-398 AASSG
+398 MSG
-403 AAAPA
+403 AAASA
-408 GTTAQAAAPA
+408 GAPA
-418 AKALSTAEPDL
+418 QTAAQALSTAEPDL
-429 TALKA
+429 TALKS

-479 QVTASGVLDARQQ
+479 KVTASGVLDARQQ

-514 AQTDLLEGKGDLEVE
+514 AQTDLLEGKGDLEVQ
-529 VQGAGLSELAL
+529 VQGSGLSEQAL

-583 ARKTDFSALTAS
+583 VRKTDFSALTAS
-595 FRIADGVARSD
+595 FQIANGIARSD

-641 SKGQGGKSVDELK
+641 SKGQGGKTVDELK

-661 IGGHWQAPSYRLD
+661 IGGHWQAPSYKLD
-674 VKELLSNNKLLEEKA
+674 VKELLSNNKVLEEKA

-708 GGEGGG
+708 GVKG
-714 RPVAQGLV
+714 VADQLLKGL
-722 QVVTAFRVIAMQ
+722 
-734 SPPRAGSVHCGSLP
+734 
-748 GKVFKRDAAGVGSKR
+748 FK
-763 EGCLGR
+763 
-769 TKMVSL
+769 
-775 WFYQGADE
+775 

>member
-13 LAAVVAIAAL
+13 LAAVVTIAAL

-45 RELVME
+45 RELVIQ

-115 IQTKADGSSNLS
+115 IQTRADGSSNLR
-127 DLLKASAEPKGEATT
+127 DLLKASAEPKGEAA
-142 SEPVA
+142 SEPAA
-147 TTPPPASDKQ
+147 TTPPPASDER

-170 ASALLQDDRSGT
+170 ASALVQDDRNGT

-226 LAPDA
+226 LASDA

-247 PTQRLDAFSLKAD
+247 PTQRLDAFTLKAD
-260 RLALGEWSSL
+260 RLALGQWSSL

-278 GAADKP
+278 GAANKP

-305 EVSDA
+305 EISDA
-310 VLAAKLGGDALPR
+310 VLAAKLSGDALPR
-323 PQMQVK
+323 PQMQLK

-335 AELGKQNVT
+335 AELDKQAVT

-357 SGNGSVQLGA
+357 SGSGAVRLGA
-367 VPRVEFDLK
+367 VPKVDFDLK
-376 GEKLDVDG
+376 GAKLDLDS
-384 WLGQS
+384 WLGQ
-389 AKAAPAAPA
+389 PARTASA
-398 AASSG
+398 AATSG

-408 GTTAQAAAPA
+408 GAPA
-418 AKALSTAEPDL
+418 QTAAQALSTAEPDL
-429 TALKA
+429 TALKS

-479 QVTASGVLDARQQ
+479 KVTASGLLDARQQ
-492 PARYQVHKRVQGVD
+492 PARYQASKRVQGVD

-514 AQTDLLEGKGDLEVE
+514 AQTDLLEGKGDLEVQ
-529 VQGAGLSELAL
+529 VQGSGLSEQAL

-583 ARKTDFSALTAS
+583 VRKTDFSALTAS
-595 FRIADGVARSD
+595 FQIANGVARSD

-641 SKGQGGKSVDELK
+641 SKGQGGKTVDELK

-661 IGGHWQAPSYRLD
+661 IGGHWQAPSYKLD
-674 VKELLSNNKLLEEKA
+674 VKALLSNNKVLEEKA

-708 GGEGGG
+708 GVKG
-714 RPVAQGLV
+714 VADQLLKGL
-722 QVVTAFRVIAMQ
+722 
-734 SPPRAGSVHCGSLP
+734 
-748 GKVFKRDAAGVGSKR
+748 FK
-763 EGCLGR
+763 
-769 TKMVSL
+769 
-775 WFYQGADE
+775 